1 MSYHKILAEPAKTSR
16 GKCKR
21 CKATIPQDT
30 IRIQIV
36 DDRKFNDYIKK
47 NGGRSVFQGEG
58 MYRGYIEAPE
68 GTISIEKYFV
78 HLNCYRPI
86 HPHPFTKE
94 WFKC

>member
-47 NGGRSVFQGEG
+47 NGGRSVFQG
-58 MYRGYIEAPE
+58 
-68 GTISIEKYFV
+68 
-78 HLNCYRPI
+78 
-86 HPHPFTKE
+86 
-94 WFKC
+94 